1 MNNQIANHYSFL
13 RAVRGNWRNAMW
25 IECKFCFY
33 GKPVCSDHL
42 LTMDQDGRPILFPVS
57 QFQHLTGE
65 TLDKEECIAALDCL
79 DFEKLYSNYLLWN
92 VDDPWECSL
101 LQLGKKHDNAL

>member
-1 MNNQIANHYSFL
+1 MNNQIANLYSFL

-79 DFEKLYSNYLLWN
+79 DFEKLYSSLECRRS
-92 VDDPWECSL
+92 VGMQPFAAWE
-101 LQLGKKHDNAL
+101 KT

>member
-1 MNNQIANHYSFL
+1 MQIFIL
-13 RAVRGNWRNAMW
+13 FRAVRGNWRNAMW